1 MRFLVILETG
11 RLPPVLLFGRLLTRG
26 RASGILGSIRLCGI
40 LRRRWGVPPRELLS
54 AAVSEGGIRLAQV
67 QVRQNESLD
76 SALRRFKKQI
86 QQTGILKEA
95 REHEHYEKPS
105 DKRRKAAA
113 ARRRK
118 LLKDL
123 ERSR

>member
-1 MRFLVILETG
+1 M
-11 RLPPVLLFGRLLTRG
+11 
-26 RASGILGSIRLCGI
+26 
-40 LRRRWGVPPRELLS
+40 
-54 AAVSEGGIRLAQV
+54 AQV

-105 DKRRKAAA
+105 DKKRKALA
-113 ARRRK
+113 ARKRK
-118 LLKDL
+118 IRQD
-123 ERSR
+123 ESRGR

>member
-1 MRFLVILETG
+1 M
-11 RLPPVLLFGRLLTRG
+11 RLLTGG
-26 RASGILGSIRLCGI
+26 R
-40 LRRRWGVPPRELLS
+40 
-54 AAVSEGGIRLAQV
+54 SEGGIRLAQV

-118 LLKDL
+118 LLKEL

>member
-1 MRFLVILETG
+1 MAA
-11 RLPPVLLFGRLLTRG
+11 PRG
-26 RASGILGSIRLCGI
+26 
-40 LRRRWGVPPRELLS
+40 PLS
-54 AAVSEGGIRLAQV
+54 AAVLEGGIRLAQV

-118 LLKDL
+118 LLKEL

>member
-1 MRFLVILETG
+1 M
-11 RLPPVLLFGRLLTRG
+11 
-26 RASGILGSIRLCGI
+26 
-40 LRRRWGVPPRELLS
+40 
-54 AAVSEGGIRLAQV
+54 AQV

-105 DKRRKAAA
+105 DKRRKAMA
-113 ARRRK
+113 ARKRK
-118 LLKDL
+118 LKQD
-123 ERSR
+123 ESRGR